1 MKDGTAKD
9 DVRVKD
15 ELKKVYCST
24 CGKPI
29 GRAAPGNLSGFFC
42 ERCRNETRM
51 DLRNAGSDLKNMV
64 FEVVARV

>member
-1 MKDGTAKD
+1 MKAGTAKD
-9 DVRVKD
+9 DARIKD
-15 ELKKVYCST
+15 ELIKVYCST

-51 DLRNAGSDLKNMV
+51 DLREAGSSLKNLM

>member
-1 MKDGTAKD
+1 MKAGTAKD
-9 DVRVKD
+9 SVRVKD
-15 ELKKVYCST
+15 ELIKVYCST
-24 CGKPI
+24 CGTPI

>member
-1 MKDGTAKD
+1 MKGGTAKD
-9 DVRVKD
+9 DARIKD
-15 ELKKVYCST
+15 ELKTVYCAT

-51 DLRNAGSDLKNMV
+51 DLREAGSSLKNLM